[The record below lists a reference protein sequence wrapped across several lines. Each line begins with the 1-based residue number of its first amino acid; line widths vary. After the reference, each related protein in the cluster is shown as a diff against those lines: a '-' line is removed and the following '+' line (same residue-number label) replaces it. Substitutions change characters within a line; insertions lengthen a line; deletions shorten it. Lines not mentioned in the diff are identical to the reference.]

1 MFLVFVYAHYQVHDL
16 DPTTWKTV
24 EVVHIDIAD
33 RSQVEPAV
41 SSLSISLE
49 TLCIVCMFFVVTL
62 PTLNIMLIVHPSGH
76 PVVTWHSKIGYRYT
90 I

>member
-1 MFLVFVYAHYQVHDL
+1 MFVYAHYQVHDL

-33 RSQVEPAV
+33 RSQVEHAV

-49 TLCIVCMFFVVTL
+49 TLCIVCMFFVL
-62 PTLNIMLIVHPSGH
+62 FGNITHFEYNANSPSLLVILWSDG
-76 PVVTWHSKIGYRYT
+76 TQK
-90 I
+90 

>member
-1 MFLVFVYAHYQVHDL
+1 MFVYAHYQVHDL

-49 TLCIVCMFFVVTL
+49 TLCIVCMFFVLFGNITL
-62 PTLNIMLIVHPSGH
+62 FEYNANSPSLWSDG
-76 PVVTWHSKIGYRYT
+76 TQK
-90 I
+90 